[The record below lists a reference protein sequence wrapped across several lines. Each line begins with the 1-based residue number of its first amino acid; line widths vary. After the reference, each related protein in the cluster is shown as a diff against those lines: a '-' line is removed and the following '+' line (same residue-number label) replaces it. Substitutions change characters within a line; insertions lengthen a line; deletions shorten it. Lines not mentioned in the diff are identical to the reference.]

1 MANVRIDNF
10 SGDTV
15 TVIFNGRQ
23 EVLAD
28 EAHLTLDMLAKGR
41 YPLCIHRTRVP
52 YESADFHET
61 ENEKKPPFGEA
72 EKSLHTQLDMIADID
87 LISAKSV
94 ITIKNAVTAKE
105 GKGMDALFSS
115 YSLSVTGARVEKER
129 EVFANSSVQK
139 NFRNHHLKDLLFP
152 VGAGG
157 LAILIIGLFA
167 LVMHLTGNTID
178 LGGTKFTLPWSLAL
192 TSVGVAINVYTGICL
207 TNIFQTVKRY
217 KR

>member
-15 TVIFNGRQ
+15 TVIFDGRQ

-41 YPLCIHRTRVP
+41 HSLCIHRTRLP
-52 YESADFHET
+52 YESADSHET

-72 EKSLHTQLDMIADID
+72 EKSLHTQLDLVADID
-87 LISAKSV
+87 LNSSKSV
-94 ITIKNAVTAKE
+94 ITVKNTVMAKE
-105 GKGMDALFSS
+105 GKGMDAIFSS
-115 YSLSVTGARVEKER
+115 YSLTVTGARVEEER

-139 NFRNHHLKDLLFP
+139 NFRNHHLKDLIFP

-157 LAILIIGLFA
+157 LVILLIGIFT

-178 LGGTKFTLPWSLAL
+178 LGGTKFTLPWSLGL
-192 TSVGVAINVYTGICL
+192 TTVGIAINVYTGICL

-217 KR
+217 KK